1 MSNPASTITYKVYE
15 NNKIVLSGTI
25 HYALLHLVEQSLKSD
40 GDRYIEFF
48 IGDTVCK
55 RVYNNIDFPV
65 ESADCRHIDLLI
77 YDKLIKFKKLQ
88 SQYDAIKKDHDLKLI
103 QKAELAEQ
111 HRLANIQIE
120 QEKETYEL
128 QRQQELA
135 EEMRIAEENLKL
147 IIERD
152 RLLFESIVNTQK
164 ELLESYA
171 ITQEKEATRLEILEQ
186 TIIENLI
193 INPLSVIDALTS
205 EVAKSYQVQHQI
217 ADNIANNTDVALL
230 ILNSDATLWNKS
242 FSIMENLAL
251 KARTEPTVANLI
263 GEVLPEDSTVVYM
276 LKKLGYIK
284 TLTP

>member
-120 QEKETYEL
+120 L
-128 QRQQELA
+128 QQFHHQSA
-135 EEMRIAEENLKL
+135 GGNPAIAGNSSRGSE
-147 IIERD
+147 
-152 RLLFESIVNTQK
+152 
-164 ELLESYA
+164 
-171 ITQEKEATRLEILEQ
+171 
-186 TIIENLI
+186 
-193 INPLSVIDALTS
+193 SVIG
-205 EVAKSYQVQHQI
+205 KCPY
-217 ADNIANNTDVALL
+217 
-230 ILNSDATLWNKS
+230 
-242 FSIMENLAL
+242 
-251 KARTEPTVANLI
+251 P
-263 GEVLPEDSTVVYM
+263 
-276 LKKLGYIK
+276 
-284 TLTP
+284 